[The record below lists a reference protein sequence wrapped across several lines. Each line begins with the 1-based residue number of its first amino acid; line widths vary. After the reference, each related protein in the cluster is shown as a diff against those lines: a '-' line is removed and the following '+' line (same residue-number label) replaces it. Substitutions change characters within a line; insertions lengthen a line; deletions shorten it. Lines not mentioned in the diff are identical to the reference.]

1 MWRSIWSKRMTVL
14 EPFFETI
21 NPEFYDLGNRALKL
35 LQVAEDLTEIVQ
47 LVGIVSFLKGAFQR
61 R

>member
-1 MWRSIWSKRMTVL
+1 MTVL